1 MTNYENLNIKTLF
14 EIAEKKGTT
23 VKKCSNDLNISVSAI
38 RKNIKNQKGF
48 YHKRLH
54 KHLINEINHPI
65 CIPKDLLNYFVDNKY
80 KNWEKDK
87 LINLSAYMKENLNI
101 PYNTWKTQ
109 SNRGLEEY
117 LEKDKDKIDF
127 IFKAIKL
134 LEERVLYFHEYK
146 NFYILRQVEL
156 NLKIKIAE
164 EIYSDKPSAIGST
177 YTKVK
182 DAYNYYKK
190 FYELYPN
197 LTAFTY
203 YERGQINKYLNF
215 EIKNLNFSAYQKL
228 IDITEFIAKKAFEDF
243 SGYTEELNNLPYEIE
258 SEYGKSILDEI
269 LNDENDTDKLN
280 EKYEEKKDMTDT
292 NRTTRDYNDFVEML
306 DIVTKDSPFMKNA
319 FEANLNDGQSLDK
332 ILAKEEFITVEVAKR
347 FNTEIFANLYSDEE
361 IEDFENQF
369 YQEQK
374 EESINDKIKN
384 AIKELQV
391 KSNLSTDKI
400 LTILQI
406 SKEDYDKIQKG
417 IYTISDKASDKL
429 FKAIETVSEF
439 YHKDEVQKTIENT
452 KDTLAV
458 GASIVFA
465 KAKTGFD
472 FLNQKVKEQLAKNK
486 DLENQ
491 ENDKEDEK

>member
-14 EIAEKKGTT
+14 EIAEMKGTT

-54 KHLINEINHPI
+54 KHLINEINQPI

-164 EIYSDKPSAIGST
+164 EIYSDKPSLTGST

-182 DAYNYYKK
+182 DTYNYYKK
-190 FYELYPN
+190 FYKLYPN
-197 LTAFTY
+197 LKSFTD
-203 YERGQINKYLNF
+203 YERSQITKYLNF
-215 EIKNLNFSAYQKL
+215 KSATLKHSVYNKL
-228 IDITEFIAKKAFEDF
+228 FNITKSIEEKAFEDF
-243 SGYTEELNNLPYEIE
+243 SRYTEELNNLPYEIE
-258 SEYGKSILDEI
+258 SEYGKDVSDEI
-269 LNDENDTDKLN
+269 FNDENKTDKLN
-280 EKYEEKKDMTDT
+280 EEYEEKKDMTDT
-292 NRTTRDYNDFVEML
+292 NRTTRDYNNFVEML
-306 DIVTKDSPFMKNA
+306 DIVTKDSPFMKKA
-319 FEANLNDGQSLDK
+319 FEANLNEGQSLDK
-332 ILAKEEFITVEVAKR
+332 ILTKEEFITVEVAKR
-347 FNTEIFANLYSDEE
+347 FNAEIFANLYSDEE

-429 FKAIETVSEF
+429 LKAIEAVSEF

-486 DLENQ
+486 DLEKQ